1 MPRSVIVKVSQRYQV
16 TMPALVCKRLNI
28 QGGDRLLVD
37 VQDGMI
43 ILLPQPDNY
52 TQRLAGLYH
61 EIWEG
66 IEAQEYLDEERCDWE
81 NDIQM
86 C

>member
-1 MPRSVIVKVSQRYQV
+1 MTIPTSVKVSQRFQIAV
-16 TMPALVCKRLNI
+16 PQLARKRLKI

-43 ILLPQPDNY
+43 LLMPQPRRY
-52 TQRLAGLYH
+52 AEALAGLLR

-66 IEAQEYLDEERCDWE
+66 V
-81 NDIQM
+81 DIQQAVDKERGAWDASPKA
-86 C
+86 